1 MLRVT
6 DSVKKQICQRFV
18 HLTKNFRRKKIHGNS
33 ENMSVEVRAELTSFH
48 ESRMVFMNIF
58 SYGTVF
64 LFPIPLSLP
73 LSYPVWYPP
82 SLTFPTHFP
91 HHSITSPPSLTP
103 PSPLPHPSLTLPPP
117 SPRRYVGW
125 NHCAGRPESGCFVRP
140 TIFAARPTQNGD
152 WYSRW
157 S

>member
-1 MLRVT
+1 MTTENRKLKLKGLPPIANEECTNVLRVT

-91 HHSITSPPSLTP
+91 HHSITSPPSLPP
-103 PSPLPHPSLTLPPP
+103 PSPLPPPSLPYFTPSLTPPLCRLEP
-117 SPRRYVGW
+117 LRRK
-125 NHCAGRPESGCFVRP
+125 
-140 TIFAARPTQNGD
+140 T
-152 WYSRW
+152 
-157 S
+157 